1 MTNELKFYF
10 MSESFLSLII
20 HLVSIKLLD
29 HESTEVDTERT
40 RIVFSRLVQ
49 EIVMSAMAML

>member
-20 HLVSIKLLD
+20 HLVSIELLD